1 MKSIQAETYPVH
13 FQDIAYKEISDLI
26 KTKDYSTLF
35 VLVDENTFEHCY
47 PKFIEKLARKPF
59 AF

>member
-47 PKFIEKLARKPF
+47 PKFI
-59 AF
+59 